1 MVEKKAL
8 LYQLQLVFYFV
19 KEYGY
24 GLLEVVDQNSTPN
37 GDFWLINNKNKEYSI
52 IKITTNKNTNQ
63 NFDIKS
69 INSYIG
75 KIINN
80 YQKELV
86 FCINSDETNNQD
98 IINIYNGFYSGK
110 DVSDIFKGI
119 KTIFEEKDNIDD
131 EIFKYTSLLKYELDL
146 LKKKE
151 IKKSKFN
158 VVTYSIIALCLFL
171 YFLVHIFSSVYSGIV
186 ETSIIFGAYYKIL
199 VMSKEYFRLLSYGFV
214 HIDFFH
220 LSLNLI
226 SLYNLG
232 LILEPIFGRVKFL
245 ITLILSIVAGGIFT
259 YILSDNVLMVGISG
273 GLYGLFG
280 LLLVYYFYSGAYK
293 KFNIK
298 FIGLIFMNI
307 IINFI
312 PNIAVYSHIGG
323 FIIGLLLGIYY
334 INNKNYKNLKFNSLI
349 SLVIIFIVL
358 IFNFITVN
366 YTKLDDIYI
375 KTDENIVRF
384 YNKIGLK
391 NYSYKLQES
400 LYKIYIEYSGGN
412 ENE

>member
-19 KEYGY
+19 KEHGY
-24 GLLEVVDQNSTPN
+24 GLLEVVDQNSKSN
-37 GDFWLINNKNKEYSI
+37 GDFWLVNNKNKNYST
-52 IKITTNKNTNQ
+52 IKVTTNKNTNQ
-63 NFDIKS
+63 NFDIKF
-69 INSYIG
+69 INNYIG

-86 FCINSDETNNQD
+86 FCINNDETNDQD

-110 DVSDIFKGI
+110 DVSDVFKGI
-119 KTIFEEKDNIDD
+119 KTIFEENDNIDED
-131 EIFKYTSLLKYELDL
+131 ISKYTSLLKYELDL

-151 IKKSKFN
+151 IKKANFN
-158 VVTYSIIALCLFL
+158 IVTYSVIALCLFV
-171 YFLVHIFSSVYSGIV
+171 YFLIHIFSNIYNGSI

-199 VMSKEYFRLLSYGFV
+199 IMSKEYFRLLSYGFV

-220 LSLNLI
+220 LLLNLI

-232 LILEPIFGRVKFL
+232 VILEPIFGRVKFL
-245 ITLILSIVAGGIFT
+245 ITLILSIIAGGFFT
-259 YILSDNVLMVGISG
+259 YILSNNVLMVGISG

-293 KFNIK
+293 KFNMK
-298 FIGLIFMNI
+298 FISVIFVNV

-349 SLVIIFIVL
+349 SLVIVFIVL
-358 IFNFITVN
+358 IFNFINVKPI
-366 YTKLDDIYI
+366 KLDDVYI
-375 KTDENIVRF
+375 KTDENIVNF
-384 YNKIGLK
+384 YDKIGFK
-391 NYSYKLQES
+391 NYSYKLKDN
-400 LYKIYIEYSGGN
+400 LYKIYIEYAGGK
-412 ENE
+412 

>member
-19 KEYGY
+19 KEHGY
-24 GLLEVVDQNSTPN
+24 GLLEVVDQNSKSN
-37 GDFWLINNKNKEYSI
+37 GDFWLVNNKNKNYST
-52 IKITTNKNTNQ
+52 IKVTTNKNTNQ
-63 NFDIKS
+63 NFDIKF
-69 INSYIG
+69 INNYIG

-86 FCINSDETNNQD
+86 FCINNDETNDQD

-110 DVSDIFKGI
+110 DVSDVFKGI
-119 KTIFEEKDNIDD
+119 KTIFEENDNIDED
-131 EIFKYTSLLKYELDL
+131 ISKYTSLLKYELDL

-151 IKKSKFN
+151 IKKANFN
-158 VVTYSIIALCLFL
+158 IVTYSVIALCLFV
-171 YFLVHIFSSVYSGIV
+171 YFLIHTFSNIYNGSI

-199 VMSKEYFRLLSYGFV
+199 IMSKEYFRLLSYGFV

-220 LSLNLI
+220 LLLNLI

-232 LILEPIFGRVKFL
+232 VILEPIFGRVKFL
-245 ITLILSIVAGGIFT
+245 ITLILSIIAGGFFT
-259 YILSDNVLMVGISG
+259 YILSNNVLMVGISG

-293 KFNIK
+293 KFNMK
-298 FIGLIFMNI
+298 FISVIFMNV

-349 SLVIIFIVL
+349 SLVIVFIVL
-358 IFNFITVN
+358 IFSFINVKPI
-366 YTKLDDIYI
+366 KLDDIYI
-375 KTDENIVRF
+375 KTDENIVNF
-384 YNKIGLK
+384 YDKIGFK
-391 NYSYKLQES
+391 NYSYKLKDN
-400 LYKIYIEYSGGN
+400 LYKIYIEYAGGK
-412 ENE
+412 

>member
-19 KEYGY
+19 KEHGY
-24 GLLEVVDQNSTPN
+24 GLLEVVDQNSKSN
-37 GDFWLINNKNKEYSI
+37 GDFWLVNNKNKNYST
-52 IKITTNKNTNQ
+52 IKVTTNKNTNQ
-63 NFDIKS
+63 NFDIKF
-69 INSYIG
+69 INNYIG

-86 FCINSDETNNQD
+86 FCINNDETNDQD

-110 DVSDIFKGI
+110 DVSDVFKGI
-119 KTIFEEKDNIDD
+119 KTIFEENDNID
-131 EIFKYTSLLKYELDL
+131 ENISKYTSLLKYELDL

-151 IKKSKFN
+151 IKKANFN
-158 VVTYSIIALCLFL
+158 IITYSVIALCLFV
-171 YFLVHIFSSVYSGIV
+171 YFLIHIFSNIYNGSI

-199 VMSKEYFRLLSYGFV
+199 IMSKEYFRLLSYGFV

-220 LSLNLI
+220 LLLNLI

-232 LILEPIFGRVKFL
+232 VILEPIFGRVKFL
-245 ITLILSIVAGGIFT
+245 ITLILSIIAGGFFT
-259 YILSDNVLMVGISG
+259 YILSNNVLMVGISG

-293 KFNIK
+293 KFNMK
-298 FIGLIFMNI
+298 FISVIFVNV

-349 SLVIIFIVL
+349 SLVIVFIVL
-358 IFNFITVN
+358 IFNFINVKPI
-366 YTKLDDIYI
+366 KLDDVYI
-375 KTDENIVRF
+375 KTDENIVNF
-384 YNKIGLK
+384 YDKIGFK
-391 NYSYKLQES
+391 NYSYKLKDN
-400 LYKIYIEYSGGN
+400 LYKIYIEYAGGK
-412 ENE
+412 

>member
-19 KEYGY
+19 KEHGY
-24 GLLEVVDQNSTPN
+24 GLLEVVDQNSKSN
-37 GDFWLINNKNKEYSI
+37 GDFWLVNNKNKNYST
-52 IKITTNKNTNQ
+52 IKVTTNKNTNQ
-63 NFDIKS
+63 NFDIKF
-69 INSYIG
+69 INNYIG

-86 FCINSDETNNQD
+86 FCINNDETNNQD

-110 DVSDIFKGI
+110 DVSDAFKGI
-119 KTIFEEKDNIDD
+119 KTIFEENDNIDE
-131 EIFKYTSLLKYELDL
+131 EISKYTSLLKYELDL

-151 IKKSKFN
+151 IKKANFN
-158 VVTYSIIALCLFL
+158 IVTYSVIALCLFV
-171 YFLVHIFSSVYSGIV
+171 YFLIHTFSNIYNGSI

-199 VMSKEYFRLLSYGFV
+199 IMSKEYFRLLSYGFV

-232 LILEPIFGRVKFL
+232 VILEPIFGRVKFL
-245 ITLILSIVAGGIFT
+245 ITLILSIVAGGFFT
-259 YILSDNVLMVGISG
+259 YILSNNVLMVGISG

-280 LLLVYYFYSGAYK
+280 LLLVYYFYSGTYK

-298 FIGLIFMNI
+298 FISVIFVNV

-349 SLVIIFIVL
+349 SLVIVFIVL
-358 IFNFITVN
+358 IFNFINVKPI
-366 YTKLDDIYI
+366 KLDDIYI
-375 KTDENIVRF
+375 KTDENIVNF
-384 YNKIGLK
+384 YDKIGFK
-391 NYSYKLQES
+391 NYSYKLKDN
-400 LYKIYIEYSGGN
+400 LYKIYIEYAGGK
-412 ENE
+412 